1 MAEENGTQLGKAYV
15 QIVPSMQGL
24 ASELRRA
31 FGDSM
36 PDGHKFG
43 SSLGGKV
50 VSGFGSTIKKG
61 FALAAKAGIA
71 TISAGKCRH
80 RRYSQKLCERICR
93 L

>member
-61 FALAAKAGIA
+61 FAIAAKAGVA
-71 TISAGKCRH
+71 TFQPPPLALVR
-80 RRYSQKLCERICR
+80 
-93 L
+93 